1 MAIRMQTF
9 AMQSEITSFS
19 TTEIAEYFFVCL
31 SAVCLYVVCFSVVLL
46 FVVCLYV
53 VGLSVVCLFVVVHW
67 FVVALFADSIKDAD
81 ICLVVTHFVQLDPEI
96 RRDVEQEAE
105 E

>member
-1 MAIRMQTF
+1 VVC
-9 AMQSEITSFS
+9 FS
-19 TTEIAEYFFVCL
+19 VVLLFV
-31 SAVCLYVVCFSVVLL
+31 VCLYVVCFSVVLL

>member
-1 MAIRMQTF
+1 
-9 AMQSEITSFS
+9 
-19 TTEIAEYFFVCL
+19 
-31 SAVCLYVVCFSVVLL
+31 
-46 FVVCLYV
+46 LYV